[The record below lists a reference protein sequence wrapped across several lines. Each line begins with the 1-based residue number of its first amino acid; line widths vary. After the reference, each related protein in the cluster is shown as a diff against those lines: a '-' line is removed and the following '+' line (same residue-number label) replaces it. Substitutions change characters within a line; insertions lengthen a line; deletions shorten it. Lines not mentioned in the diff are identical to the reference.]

1 MESRVT
7 EETVR
12 LRVPATLE
20 YVRLVRLTTSGV
32 ASRLGFDVDEIE
44 DLRVAVD
51 ELASVVIELAGDGP
65 LDVQFS
71 VDDGSLHIAGEAL
84 LAVQRAGNGA
94 RAATRA
100 TVEELTEQ
108 ILAAVVDEWD
118 VRFDGERVRFC
129 CVRRIPEHPAP

>member
-1 MESRVT
+1 MESMVT

-12 LRVPATLE
+12 LTVPATLE

-32 ASRLGFDVDEIE
+32 ASRLGFDVEEIE

-51 ELASVVIELAGDGP
+51 ELASVVMELAGDGP
-65 LDVQFS
+65 LEVLFS
-71 VDDGSLHIAGEAL
+71 VRDGSLRIAGEAP
-84 LAVQRAGNGA
+84 LAVQRTGAGA
-94 RAATRA
+94 RAEARA

-118 VRFDGERVRFC
+118 VKVDGEKARFC
-129 CVRRIPEHPAP
+129 CVRRIPEHPAT